1 MALLKEIT
9 CGLPVQLLLLF
20 VGIYYTFKLN
30 FFQIRKFGKVLKN
43 LFKKDTNDGISSRQ
57 AMLVALGGSLGIGN
71 IAGVATAMSIGG
83 AGTVFWM
90 WISAVLG
97 MATKYA
103 ETVLAVHYRKKNAD
117 STFSG
122 GAMYYIEKGI
132 NCKTLAVIFALAGA
146 LASFGVG
153 NITQANSVAE
163 AMEQTFFVPPFLTG
177 ILLFLLCGTV
187 LIGGAK
193 KIAGFMEKLVPY
205 MTLFYTLGCVYILFL
220 HADILGEA
228 FKKIITEA
236 FCGNSLL
243 GAGAGLALREGIS
256 KGLFSNEAGMGSTAI
271 AYASSSEKDPVGQ
284 GMMGIFEVF
293 VDTIL
298 VCTLT
303 ALTLIV
309 TDSFAFGGMSGAIN
323 AFESIMPFFGGPF
336 IAVSSVL
343 FAFASIVA
351 WSYYG
356 RVCSEYLFGKMGG
369 KIYVFLFSFALIPG
383 SVFEISLAWDIADI
397 LNGLMMI
404 PNLFALIILSKKVVN
419 LTKNSLYI

>member
-1 MALLKEIT
+1 MQLLKEIT
-9 CGLPVQLLLLF
+9 CGLPVQLLLLS
-20 VGIYYTFKLN
+20 VGIYYTFKLK
-30 FFQIRKFGKVLKN
+30 FFQIKKFGKVLKSV
-43 LFKKDTNDGISSRQ
+43 FGKDEKSGISSRQ
-57 AMLVALGGSLGIGN
+57 SLFVALGGSLGIGN

-90 WISAVLG
+90 WISGILG
-97 MATKYA
+97 MMTKYA
-103 ETVLAVHYRKKNAD
+103 ETVLAVHYRKKNSD

-122 GAMYYIEKGI
+122 GPMYYIEKGM
-132 NCKTLAVIFALAGA
+132 NCKFLAVIFALAGA

-163 AMEQTFFVPPFLTG
+163 AMKQTFFIPPFLTG
-177 ILLFLLCGTV
+177 ILLFLICITV
-187 LIGGAK
+187 LLGGAK
-193 KIAGFMEKLVPY
+193 KIALVMEQLVPY
-205 MTLFYTLGCVYILFL
+205 MTLFYITGCMFILVTHSSF
-220 HADILGEA
+220 IWGA

-243 GAGAGLALREGIS
+243 GAGAGIALKEGIS

-271 AYASSSEKDPVGQ
+271 AYASSSEKDPVKQ

-293 VDTIL
+293 ADTIF

-309 TDSFAFGGMSGAIN
+309 TDSFALGGMSGAIN
-323 AFESIMPFFGGPF
+323 AFESVMPAFGGCF

-343 FAFASIVA
+343 FAFASTLA

-356 RVCSEYLFGKMGG
+356 RVCSEYLFGKGSG
-369 KIYVFLFSFALIPG
+369 KIYNFLFSFALIPG
-383 SVFEISLAWDIADI
+383 AIFEISVAWDIADI
-397 LNGLMMI
+397 LNGFMMI
-404 PNLFALIILSKKVVN
+404 PNLFALIILSKKVVSV
-419 LTKNSLYI
+419 TKNSLYI